1 VSRCDDVSPAR
12 PEHAC
17 SLVAAGWSS
26 GSPDSLTAEQHGMR
40 ARLMIA
46 GSLLYPQQQNCG
58 TRDWLKACPRVRRT
72 RLMSN
77 DAAMMALVA

>member
-1 VSRCDDVSPAR
+1 LVERLAR
-12 PEHAC
+12 FTDGRTARHAR
-17 SLVAAGWSS
+17 AAYV
-26 GSPDSLTAEQHGMR
+26 
-40 ARLMIA
+40 A

-72 RLMSN
+72 RLMAN